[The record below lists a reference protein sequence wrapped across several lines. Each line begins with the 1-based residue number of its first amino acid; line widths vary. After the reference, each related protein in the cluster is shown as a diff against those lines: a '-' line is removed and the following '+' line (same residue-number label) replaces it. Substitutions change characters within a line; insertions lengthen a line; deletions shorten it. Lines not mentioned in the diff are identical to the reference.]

1 MQLLQASP
9 LLRQPPGP
17 LLIDQGNPLA
27 RALSEVWVGSQPAYT
42 ARRQVATV
50 LGGAAARVVS
60 ASGVGIATTASL
72 SDFVDIGNADNIF
85 GFGNECTIAI
95 YRRAQ
100 STVAANSSIF
110 GYTNGSA
117 AVASYAPWGD
127 GSIYFDFGNNTAGSG
142 RISTPY
148 TKDLL
153 PEALVFAAGAVVG
166 REIWRRGVR
175 IANNAAATAAR
186 TTSAALPVKIGA
198 NGAAGSPADL
208 VETYLFIVANRVWSP
223 AEIVSWSANPWQIFK
238 PPNRRLW
245 LLAAGG
251 TTFSQ
256 TLSASLG
263 TSASRIA
270 AVQAIRAAAQSSAA
284 SLARSTVATRSTT
297 QPTAPSLPR
306 ATQATRSTTTAVI
319 ATLATLK
326 ARLLTLIASIG
337 STATVQRAVQATRST
352 ALASI
357 AATQRAV
364 QATRSAA
371 QGSIA
376 TLATLKAKLLTLIAS
391 IGNTAATQR
400 AVQAT
405 RSTALASIAT
415 LGRLKASL
423 LTLIANIGSTAATQR
438 AVQAMRSA
446 ALGSIATFATLKAKL
461 LTLIANIGSTAAT
474 QRAVQAT
481 RSAVEAGNATVQR
494 VLAATRTAGLASAA
508 SASKGVRITR
518 NAAGALLASI
528 SAIKSG
534 TVGFVFGN
542 LLAWWVSART
552 RLSPV
557 QTRGRV
563 WAIRN
568 NIMTTL
574 EKRSAESVTYDLDFS
589 QLLAAGE
596 TIASV
601 TALIA
606 EPVTPTPLTFGA
618 GVVNTLAVTYAD
630 HVAAIGTVVQVRISG
645 GMVKPTLQVQD
656 YIVRCRVVTSVNP
669 VVEGTVRLQ
678 LNDTPAL

>member
-9 LLRQPPGP
+9 LLLQPQGP
-17 LLIDQGNPLA
+17 LLIDAGSPLA
-27 RALSEVWVGSQPAYT
+27 RGLSEVWVGSQPAYT

-50 LGGAAARVVS
+50 LGGATSRVVS
-60 ASGVGIATTASL
+60 ASGVGIATTATL
-72 SDFVDIGNADNIF
+72 SDFVNIGNVDTIF
-85 GFGNECTIAI
+85 GSGNECTIAI

-100 STVAANSSIF
+100 SVVAVNSSSF
-110 GYTNGSA
+110 GYVNGTA

-127 GSIYFDFGNNTAGSG
+127 GNIYFDFGTNTAGSG

-175 IANNAAATAAR
+175 IANNAGATAAR
-186 TTSAALPVKIGA
+186 ASGPTLALKIGA
-198 NGAAGSPADL
+198 NGAAGAPADL

-223 AEIVSWSANPWQIFK
+223 AEIVSWCANPWQIFK
-238 PPNRRLW
+238 SPNRRLW
-245 LLAAGG
+245 LPAAGG

-270 AVQAIRAAAQSSAA
+270 AVQAIRAASQSSAA

-297 QPTAPSLPR
+297 QPTTASLP
-306 ATQATRSTTTAVI
+306 
-319 ATLATLK
+319 
-326 ARLLTLIASIG
+326 
-337 STATVQRAVQATRST
+337 RAVQATRST
-352 ALASI
+352 ALAS
-357 AATQRAV
+357 T
-364 QATRSAA
+364 
-371 QGSIA
+371 A

-391 IGNTAATQR
+391 IG
-400 AVQAT
+400 
-405 RSTALASIAT
+405 STAT
-415 LGRLKASL
+415 
-423 LTLIANIGSTAATQR
+423 
-438 AVQAMRSA
+438 
-446 ALGSIATFATLKAKL
+446 
-461 LTLIANIGSTAAT
+461 T

-481 RSAVEAGNATVQR
+481 RSAVQAGNATVQR
-494 VLAATRTAGLASAA
+494 LLAATRTAGLASAA
-508 SASKGVRITR
+508 SASKGVLITR
-518 NAAGALLASI
+518 NAASALLASF

-563 WAIRN
+563 WTVRN

-574 EKRSAESVTYDLDFS
+574 EKRSAESVAYDLDFS

-618 GVVNTLAVTYAD
+618 GVVNTSAVTYAD

-678 LNDTPAL
+678 LNDMPAL